1 MRRTLLK
8 KSLGLFGRSL
18 AFVLYK
24 LPRPIQFLLGD
35 FIGILWFDILRIRRQ
50 VVLDNL
56 QKAFPEKSIKERI
69 KMGRW
74 SLRYLGRSLIQYSY
88 LPFMDINKI
97 KKLVKLEGFEHLDE
111 ALAQNKGVCLLTLHL
126 GNGDLGVA
134 ALSLAGYSINL
145 ISKEF
150 TLRWLND
157 MWFGMR
163 ARLGTKFIA
172 PRNSSYSILKALK
185 ANEVVIFVL
194 DQFMGPPIGVKTK
207 FFGHETGTAMGLTVM
222 SKRTQAPVVP
232 IYMKWN
238 EDGSHTLT
246 CLPAVEFEEQST
258 NEETLTYMTQK
269 YSNQVEDI
277 IKKHPEQWMWIHRR
291 WKKYK
296 F

>member
-1 MRRTLLK
+1 MRQILLK
-8 KSLGLFGRSL
+8 KLLGTFGRSI
-18 AFVLYK
+18 AYIIFK
-24 LPRPIQFLLGD
+24 MPRFIQFMLGD
-35 FIGILWFDILRIRRQ
+35 LVGILWFDILRIRRT

-56 QKAFPEKSIKERI
+56 KKAFPEWSIKKRTQV
-69 KMGRW
+69 GRT
-74 SLRYLGRSLIQYSY
+74 SLRYLGRSLVQYSY
-88 LPFMDINKI
+88 LPFLDEQSV
-97 KKLVKLEGFEHLDE
+97 KKLIKVEGFEHIDQ
-111 ALAQNKGVCLLTLHL
+111 ALEQKKGVCLLTLHL

-134 ALSLAGYSINL
+134 ALSLLGYPIHL

-157 MWFGMR
+157 MWFDMR

-185 ANEVVIFVL
+185 SNELVIFVL
-194 DQFMGPPIGVKTK
+194 DQFMGPPIGVKTN

-222 SKRTQAPVVP
+222 SKRTQAPVIP

-246 CLPAVEFEEQST
+246 CLPPVEFEEKSK
-258 NEETLTYMTQK
+258 NDETLVFMTQK
-269 YSNQVEDI
+269 YSDKIEEI
-277 IKKHPEQWMWIHRR
+277 IKKHPDQWMWVHRR

>member
-1 MRRTLLK
+1 MRRSLLQ
-8 KSLGLFGRSL
+8 KSLGLFGRSI
-18 AFVLYK
+18 AFILYK
-24 LPRPIQFLLGD
+24 LPRSIQFLLGD
-35 FIGILWFDILRIRRQ
+35 FIGLLWFDVLRIRRQ
-50 VVLDNL
+50 VVIDNITR
-56 QKAFPEKSIKERI
+56 AFPELSHKQKV

-88 LPFMDINKI
+88 LPFMTKEKI
-97 KKLVKLEGFEHLDE
+97 KKLVKFEGFEHLE
-111 ALAQNKGVCLLTLHL
+111 KALEKNKGVCLLTLHL

-134 ALSLAGYSINL
+134 ALSLLGYPIQL

-163 ARLGTKFIA
+163 AKLGTKFIA

-185 ANEVVIFVL
+185 SNEVVIFVL

-238 EDGSHTLT
+238 KDGSHTLT
-246 CLPAVEFEEQST
+246 CLPPVEFEEQAN

-269 YSNQVEDI
+269 YSDQVEEI
-277 IKKHPEQWMWIHRR
+277 IKKHPEQWLWIHRR
-291 WKKYK
+291 WKKFK